1 MSQLTLRQA
10 SRMSFIWL
18 SFAALNVWIWEIPIC
33 VWCLYGYN
41 LIDRYI
47 SIFSL
52 GQTKQQPLRN
62 FGSTLENCLVPVTR
76 PDNFC
81 SVKRLKDVNA
91 STSFVR
97 YRTISGICNN
107 LTPGKATVGAAG
119 TITGRFFERKW
130 STFYLVV
137 ASIYSIDI
145 WSRWFNSRVLIC
157 PFYSN
162 FPFLQP
168 LKMSENKNFRLGE
181 YRKRKIAMKWVKC
194 LYSFQASII
203 LHCTKNEVFH

>member
-1 MSQLTLRQA
+1 MRSIFCLYCNLRTDFSHFSGVFIVDFEQVNASWKCALLSLITTLLSNMSQLTLRQA

-52 GQTKQQPLRN
+52 GQTKQQSLRN

-145 WSRWFNSRVLIC
+145 
-157 PFYSN
+157 
-162 FPFLQP
+162 
-168 LKMSENKNFRLGE
+168 
-181 YRKRKIAMKWVKC
+181 
-194 LYSFQASII
+194 
-203 LHCTKNEVFH
+203 